1 MSSFFRW
8 LSFSLLLAA
17 LSASKL
23 VAQPTNPEFDSLFAE
38 TLQQKLTQM
47 GNAGDYRGL
56 SAAVLVPG
64 QGIWTGAY
72 GLAAP
77 GVPMA
82 TNMRLGIASNSKSIT
97 AGLLLKLQDE
107 GLLDLDDPISLY
119 LPDYPQVDGNIPI
132 RALLNHSTGLFDFL
146 NDWSTATQAAYGD
159 DDDRA
164 WTLND
169 LMATL
174 GAPHFSLGERFDY
187 SNTNFLVAGLV
198 AEAAG
203 GAPLG
208 QLYHQYLF
216 DPLGLDMAYP
226 SYDDVF
232 AQPYANL
239 WNTSGTSV
247 SLEGNGERT
256 FLTFPASAGAIWSTP
271 HDLVRWYDALFNS
284 DWLGASSSEDLRHR
298 DGYIAYTT
306 GVRVRNDLGHS
317 FYYHA
322 GAWGFRSYLLYDPRT
337 GISVSMIS
345 NQYGTSVSTA
355 AVDLFAEVLAE
366 LPVPT
371 RDVRLVDVVPVGT
384 TCLASEPFII
394 IKNEG
399 QETITSLEAGVGLD
413 GIWQDTLTIAL
424 GTGLAPGAQSFVN
437 LPFSLGDL
445 DEGKKTLEI
454 ELITEIADDVP
465 NNNYR
470 KVAFAREDGT
480 GLALPFTEDF
490 EETADFPSLLISR
503 QSDNLLDWTI
513 TSFAAA
519 TGEQSLARI
528 NYYDGN
534 IGQQYAFDL
543 PLLHIGAEGAMLSFA
558 YAHAIYPGVGRED
571 LRGYISTNCGANYE
585 LLFELN
591 NNDLATSPQST
602 ELFLP
607 TQEQWATHQVDLS
620 DFAGED
626 VLIRFELENEFGNLT
641 YLDDITV
648 DVATVLTELKAAN
661 IRLVPNPAQQQVG
674 VYFSEKEQVRTCQV
688 LDAYGR
694 TLLTKRVA
702 PFASEVIIERANLP
716 AGIYFVKLFSD
727 KGIVGTQRL
736 LFF

>member
-1 MSSFFRW
+1 MI
-8 LSFSLLLAA
+8 SLLRY
-17 LSASKL
+17 LSLPILFAFL
-23 VAQPTNPEFDSLFAE
+23 VVNILGAQTTNPEFDSLFAE
-38 TLQQKLTQM
+38 KLQQKLTEL
-47 GNAGDYRGL
+47 GDEGDYRGL
-56 SAAVLVPG
+56 SAAVLIPG

-77 GVPMA
+77 GVPME
-82 TNMRLGIASNSKSIT
+82 TNMRLGIASNSKAVT

-132 RALLNHSTGLFDFL
+132 RALLNHSTGLFDFI
-146 NDWSTATQAAYGD
+146 NDWSGATQTAYGD
-159 DDDRA
+159 DDNRVWSLA
-164 WTLND
+164 D

-174 GAPHFSLGERFDY
+174 GMPYFSVGEQFDY

-203 GAPLG
+203 GATLG

-216 DPLGLDMAYP
+216 DPLDLDMAYP
-226 SYDDVF
+226 PHDDVF

-239 WNTSGTSV
+239 WNTAGTSV
-247 SLEGNGERT
+247 SLDGNGEHT

-271 HDLVRWYDALFNS
+271 YDLVRWYEALFNS
-284 DWLGASSSEDLRHR
+284 DWLEEPSSEDLRYR

-337 GISVSMIS
+337 GISVAMIS
-345 NQYGTSVSTA
+345 NQYGTSVTA
-355 AVDLFAEVLAE
+355 SAIDLFAEALAE
-366 LPVPT
+366 LPEPN
-371 RDVRLVDVVPVGT
+371 RDVGLVDVLPVGT
-384 TCLASEPFII
+384 TCFADEPFILVR
-394 IKNEG
+394 NEG
-399 QETITSLEAGVGLD
+399 LEAITSLQAGVGLD
-413 GIWQDTLTIAL
+413 GTWQDTLTVEV
-424 GTGLAPGAQSFVN
+424 GGGLAPGGQLFVN
-437 LPFSLGDL
+437 LPFSLGNTE
-445 DEGKKTLEI
+445 EGKRTFQV
-454 ELITEIADDVP
+454 ELITGTPDDIP

-470 KVAFAREDGT
+470 NVAFAREDGT

-490 EETADFPSLLISR
+490 EGTMNMPSSLISQQR
-503 QSDNLLDWTI
+503 DNLLDWTV
-513 TSFAAA
+513 TKFASA
-519 TGEQSLARI
+519 TGQQSLARI

-534 IGQQYAFDL
+534 IGHKYAFDL
-543 PLLHIGAEGAMLSFA
+543 PLLHIDDQGAMLSFA
-558 YAHAIYPGVGRED
+558 YAHTIYPGVGRED
-571 LRGYISTNCGANYE
+571 LRGYISTNCGASFE

-591 NNDLATSPQST
+591 NNDLATAPQST

-607 TQEQWATHQVDLS
+607 TQDQWATHQVDLS
-620 DFAGED
+620 SFAGED

-648 DVATVLTELKAAN
+648 DIPTAMAELINAD
-661 IRLVPNPAQQQVG
+661 IRLVPNPARQSVG
-674 VYFSEKEQVRTCQV
+674 VYFSENDQVRFCQL

-694 TLLTKRVA
+694 VLHTEKVA
-702 PFASEVIIERANLP
+702 ANATEVIIDRANLP
-716 AGIYFVKLFSD
+716 AGTYFVKLLTD
-727 KGIVGTQRL
+727 NAVVGIQRL

>member
-1 MSSFFRW
+1 M
-8 LSFSLLLAA
+8 LLLSRYLFVSLGFIFLTGNTLAA
-17 LSASKL
+17 Q
-23 VAQPTNPEFDSLFAE
+23 VTNPEFDSLFAE
-38 TLQQKLTQM
+38 TLQQKLTAM
-47 GNAGDYRGL
+47 GNAGNYRGL

-72 GLAAP
+72 GMAAP

-132 RALLNHSTGLFDFL
+132 RALLNHTTGLFDFL
-146 NDWSTATQAAYGD
+146 NDWSAATQAAYGD

-164 WTLND
+164 WTLNE

-174 GAPHFSLGERFDY
+174 GVPHFSLGERFDY

-198 AEAAG
+198 AEAVG

-216 DPLGLDMAYP
+216 DPLELNMAYP
-226 SYDDVF
+226 PHDNVF

-239 WNTSGTSV
+239 WNTAGTSV
-247 SLEGNGERT
+247 SLDGSGERT
-256 FLTFPASAGAIWSTP
+256 FLTFPASAGAVWSTP

-284 DWLGASSSEDLRHR
+284 DWLGERSSEDLRHR

-337 GISVSMIS
+337 GISVAMIS

-355 AVDLFAEVLAE
+355 AVNLFAEVLAE
-366 LPVPT
+366 LPVPA

-394 IKNEG
+394 VKNEG
-399 QETITSLEAGVGLD
+399 QETITSLKAGVGLD
-413 GIWQDTLTIAL
+413 GIWQDTLTIEL
-424 GTGLAPGAQSFVN
+424 GAGLVAGAQSFVN
-437 LPFSLGDL
+437 LPFTLGEQE
-445 DEGKKTLEI
+445 EGKKTLEI
-454 ELITEIADDVP
+454 ELITEVPDDLP

-490 EETADFPSLLISR
+490 EETAGFPSSLISR

-513 TSFAAA
+513 TDFAAA

-543 PLLHIGAEGAMLSFA
+543 PLLHVGAQGAMLSFA

-571 LRGYISTNCGANYE
+571 LRGYISTNCGANYQ

-620 DFAGED
+620 AFAGED

-641 YLDDITV
+641 YLDDITI
-648 DVATVLTELKAAN
+648 DVPTAVVELRPTDM
-661 IRLVPNPAQQQVG
+661 RLIPNPARQYAG
-674 VYFSEKEQVRTCQV
+674 VYFSEKDQVRSCQL

-694 TLLTKRVA
+694 VLRRESVA
-702 PFASEVIIERANLP
+702 ASATEVIIERANLP
-716 AGIYFVKLFSD
+716 AGTYFVKLSSD
-727 KGIVGTQRL
+727 NGVVGIQRL